1 MSKGKTSLNSL
12 SFENVVIQEKTLNLK
27 VNDFK
32 LFEQFMDISF
42 TNEDKDKIL
51 NELNN
56 RDSLLLNE
64 LFYNIM
70 SSYIEEQTTYLTR
83 TIYYLIDN
91 NFIDFPKRIQLL
103 ELLVTYD
110 KKSAEKVYNTMINLL
125 YNIST
130 YNNEEQRKLNVS
142 TTLLF
147 DTIRKLLHKEYVNNQ
162 INNQTEISKL
172 FFETFNNIFKNKFL
186 NEDFK
191 YKLFDSIKK
200 DFNITSS
207 IKHILCLLIIMFPFE
222 NYVYNLF
229 LCQYLL
235 SENKLENIHIQ
246 HLYNIAKNSSNEL
259 CIANISDFLL
269 DEKMKEY
276 NHLGIELLSTIKW
289 DSKIKNKNIYNNK
302 QNIHS
307 INIDKSVKPFLEK
320 LINMDFG
327 EHIPSNMDEDKT
339 HELIETILTKCKTV
353 VEENNLDIDIDKIQR
368 TIQRFILDNT
378 VYTDK
383 LVSLLQLLFRC
394 YFYIIVTN
402 NEDKE
407 LLKRFV
413 EELHEM
419 ADTCTTGHLVRL
431 VNIFSGFDGAIT
443 IDIEDEL
450 KGCIFQRLTNII
462 NSKTEDEQDK
472 IYEDTRSEDFMKI
485 LSKDLVGL
493 FNELE
498 KEYVDSK
505 LMSGTTLQETFRRYI
520 GMFQIGEKV

>member
-12 SFENVVIQEKTLNLK
+12 SFNEAVIQQAAINLDAK
-27 VNDFK
+27 DFK
-32 LFEQFMDISF
+32 LFNQFMDLSIS
-42 TNEDKDKIL
+42 NENKDKIL
-51 NELNN
+51 QELNR
-56 RDSLLLNE
+56 RDPLLLNE
-64 LFYNIM
+64 LFNNVM
-70 SSYIEEQTTYLTR
+70 ASYMEEQTSYLTKN
-83 TIYYLIDN
+83 IYFLIN
-91 NFIDFPKRIQLL
+91 NEFIDFPKRIQLL
-103 ELLVTYD
+103 ELLVMFD
-110 KKSAEKVYNTMINLL
+110 KKTVEKVYTTMINLL
-125 YNIST
+125 FNVST
-130 YNNEEQRKLNVS
+130 YDIEQQRKLNVS

-147 DTIRKLLHKEYVNNQ
+147 DTIRKLLHKEYVKTQ
-162 INNQTEISKL
+162 IESKSDISQQ
-172 FFETFNNIFKNKFL
+172 FFDTFNNIFKNKFL

-200 DFNITSS
+200 DSNISVD
-207 IKHILCLLIIMFPFE
+207 IKIILCLLIIVFPFD
-222 NYVYNLF
+222 NYIYNLF

-235 SENKLENIHIQ
+235 SEKKLEDSHVQ
-246 HLYNIAKNSSNEL
+246 YLYQIAKNSSDEL

-269 DEKMKEY
+269 DERMKDY
-276 NHLGIELLSTIKW
+276 NKLGIDLLSTIKW
-289 DSKIKNKNIYNNK
+289 DSTVKNKNIYNNK

-307 INIDKSVKPFLEK
+307 VNIDKSVKPFLEK
-320 LINMDFG
+320 LINSDFG
-327 EHIPSNMDEDKT
+327 EHIPTNMDEDKT
-339 HELIETILTKCKTV
+339 HELIEKILETCKSIIQENDLDLDLTKI
-353 VEENNLDIDIDKIQR
+353 ER

-394 YFYIIVTN
+394 YFYIIITN

-431 VNIFSGFDGAIT
+431 VNIFSGFDAAIT

-462 NSKTEDEQDK
+462 NSKSEDEQDK

-493 FNELE
+493 YNELE
-498 KEYVDSK
+498 KEYVESK
-505 LMSGTTLQETFRRYI
+505 LMSATTLQETFRRYI